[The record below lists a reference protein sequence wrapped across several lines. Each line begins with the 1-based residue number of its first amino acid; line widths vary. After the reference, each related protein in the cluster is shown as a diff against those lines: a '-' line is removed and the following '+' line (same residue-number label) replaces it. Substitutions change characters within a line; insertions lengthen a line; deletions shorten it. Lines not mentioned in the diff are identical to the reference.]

1 MVARSCR
8 RVGWAFA
15 LVVAAL
21 ALLAGGAASAGA
33 ESHSDIRITIELRG
47 LSQGEALEIVADM
60 SGQQLEVKGDL
71 GERKVS
77 VMLRDATLQRS
88 LEKILYPQGFV
99 VDWSARGR
107 ATVHLLG
114 GTGVESTSFGRPRA
128 LDLSQTEL
136 FPPDGDQLVGL
147 TVAENEALRAS
158 WPPQDLSQIE
168 LFPPDGDEVVG
179 LTAGEDAALRASWP
193 SQDLSQ
199 IELFPSNQLED
210 EGAIVEKS
218 E

>member
-47 LSQGEALEIVADM
+47 LSLGEALEIVADM
-60 SGQQLEVKGDL
+60 SGQQLEVRGNL

-114 GTGVESTSFGRPRA
+114 GTGVASTSFGRPRA
-128 LDLSQTEL
+128 LDGT
-136 FPPDGDQLVGL
+136 VGRDK
-147 TVAENEALRAS
+147 LRAV
-158 WPPQDLSQIE
+158 PHGRHTQHQVR
-168 LFPPDGDEVVG
+168 VVG
-179 LTAGEDAALRASWP
+179 EDRAAVCRAAAGHRP
-193 SQDLSQ
+193 
-199 IELFPSNQLED
+199 
-210 EGAIVEKS
+210 VV
-218 E
+218 